1 LHRTSAIHGAPLV
14 DLLPMRTQNE
24 LDRFA
29 TESEIVTGPAG
40 RTFMVAG
47 ADGPAFRVRFDEAG
61 YLLQHIERKE
71 RPVARAGETA
81 TGLADQA
88 LGDAMA
94 SGRRCPNKAPRLPLT
109 PQPISGE
116 LPMSTPQQC
125 IGRIDTPYGSATIVV
140 GRYPAGGAIA
150 IQLVDDDEP
159 MEPIATFS
167 TNLVPYGATVAND
180 EFCVKTWSE
189 NEDLVSPM
197 LSTGLFKDTGKRV
210 PSGHV
215 VSPVWRILDP
225 ANVPPAFGR
234 GSTASQAA
242 AAYAV
247 R

>member
-1 LHRTSAIHGAPLV
+1 
-14 DLLPMRTQNE
+14 
-24 LDRFA
+24 
-29 TESEIVTGPAG
+29 
-40 RTFMVAG
+40 
-47 ADGPAFRVRFDEAG
+47 
-61 YLLQHIERKE
+61 
-71 RPVARAGETA
+71 
-81 TGLADQA
+81 
-88 LGDAMA
+88 
-94 SGRRCPNKAPRLPLT
+94 
-109 PQPISGE
+109 
-116 LPMSTPQQC
+116 MSTPQQC

-197 LSTGLFKDTGKRV
+197 LSTGLFQDTGKRV

-234 GSTASQAA
+234 GSTASHAA
-242 AAYAV
+242 AACAV